1 MDRRCRPHFDWTGT
15 PQPILV
21 VPSATCAPTACERLQ
36 RGVSV
41 VAAKYGLLVYFER
54 QSIIYV
60 TDSRFSEGRF
70 EGRKDVMQSVLV
82 GIFVIFLPSILMV
95 AWLVWQAHA
104 SGLDLDQ

>member
-1 MDRRCRPHFDWTGT
+1 MA
-15 PQPILV
+15 
-21 VPSATCAPTACERLQ
+21 PSATCAPATFERSP

-70 EGRKDVMQSVLV
+70 EGRKDVMQSVLLGVFV
-82 GIFVIFLPSILMV
+82 GFLPSILMV
-95 AWLVWQAHA
+95 AWLVWQAHGRGA